1 MQPCTTLKMFGWKA
15 FLLLQNFGL
24 WKGNASLH
32 VSCMYFLERES
43 YGSIKVYSNVKCWKI
58 QDQGW
63 DVWTGGA
70 NNWLRQR
77 SEMLLLRIRRA
88 TPVSW
93 SCRSQGLITAPSKFG
108 PKPAEGIRKTKSSA
122 MNVAL
127 RVIRRKHRQWVLS
140 SLQLSKSGHLKGIT
154 IFSSLFPP
162 YFFHFWSFLVGLFP
176 FGRLKTSVWFV
187 DMLNSDFFYK
197 ISFVHFL
204 CFFLSTFL

>member
-1 MQPCTTLKMFGWKA
+1 MQSCTTLKMFGWKA
-15 FLLLQNFGL
+15 FLLLQNFGI

-32 VSCMYFLERES
+32 VSCMYFLKRES
-43 YGSIKVYSNVKCWKI
+43 YGSIKVYSNVKFWKI

-108 PKPAEGIRKTKSSA
+108 PKPAEGIRKTKSSE

-140 SLQLSKSGHLKGIT
+140 FSNFQNQAIWKELQFFFT
-154 IFSSLFPP
+154 ISP
-162 YFFHFWSFLVGLFP
+162 YFFHLWSFLVGLFP

-187 DMLNSDFFYK
+187 DMFNSDF
-197 ISFVHFL
+197 L
-204 CFFLSTFL
+204 L